1 MVTQDRPT
9 LVIAVLGLGEA
20 GAAIARDLTR
30 AGGQVRGYDPAVTA
44 AGGITDTGSEA
55 EAARGADLVLSVNS
69 AKAAVDALLAGLP
82 GLRPDAVWADLNT
95 ASPGTK
101 RQLEAIA
108 GAAGALFTDV
118 AMMAPVSGLGLRVP
132 MLASGGAAVRYAAV
146 LSPLGADI
154 KVLDGPA
161 GLAASKKLLRSVFYK
176 GMAAAVVEALDAAR
190 AAGDE
195 PWLREHI
202 AAELAAA
209 DAGTMERIIDG
220 TSRHAIRRGAEM
232 EAAADMLTDLGVPP
246 LMADASRALH
256 ERLAQRGAPGLAPRA
271 PASSHPERAGGLPE

>member
-1 MVTQDRPT
+1 MVTQDRHT

-20 GAAIARDLTR
+20 GAAIARDLTQ
-30 AGGQVRGYDPAVTA
+30 AGVQVRGYDPAVAA

-69 AKAAVDALLAGLP
+69 AKAAVDALRAGLP

-95 ASPGTK
+95 ASPGIK
-101 RQLEAIA
+101 RQLEEIA

-118 AMMAPVSGLGLRVP
+118 AMMAPVPGRGLRVP
-132 MLASGGAAVRYAAV
+132 MLASGGAAVRYAAE
-146 LSPLGADI
+146 LRPLGADI
-154 KVLDGPA
+154 TVLDGPA

-176 GMAAAVVEALDAAR
+176 GLAAAVVEALDAAR

-202 AAELAAA
+202 AAELIAA

-220 TSRHAIRRGAEM
+220 TRRHAVRRGAEM
-232 EAAADMLTDLGVPP
+232 EAAAEMLTDLGVPP

-256 ERLAQRGAPGLAPRA
+256 ERLARDAAPLAPA
-271 PASSHPERAGGLPE
+271 PPASSGRERAGDLPE